1 MAGSLIDALDA
12 RRGIVCAVGAG
23 GKKTTLHRIL
33 AEHPGRVGLTAT
45 VMSTL
50 PDHGIVDTRLIA
62 AAPELRESVPS
73 AAIHH
78 RRVAFAAPGHKPGRF
93 AGLSPDEV
101 AELHRLGNFDVTLI
115 KADGARMRG
124 IKAPRPDEPVV
135 VPGCTT
141 LISVVSAAVIGQA
154 LGERIAHRAERLAG
168 LLDISIGT
176 PITAAHIGCLLSNG
190 HGHRQHVG
198 TARHIA
204 VINQVDDAGRLL
216 HARDAARTA
225 LSSATPPDRVVLASM
240 TAAEPVVEIVQP
252 SGGREAGI

>member
-1 MAGSLIDALDA
+1 MACSLIDALDA

-23 GKKTTLHRIL
+23 GKKTTLYRIL

-62 AAPELRESVPS
+62 TASELRRSVPS
-73 AAIHH
+73 VAMHH
-78 RRVAFAAPGHKPGRF
+78 HRVAFAAPGHRPGRF
-93 AGLSPDEV
+93 AGLDPDEA
-101 AELHRLGNFDVTLI
+101 AELHRLGHFDVMLV

-124 IKAPRPDEPVV
+124 IKAPRADEPVV

-154 LGERIAHRAERLAG
+154 LDEHVAHRAELLAE

-176 PITAAHIGCLLSNG
+176 PITASHIGRLLSSA
-190 HGHRQHVG
+190 HGHRQHLR

-204 VINQVDDAGRLL
+204 VINQVDDAARLL
-216 HARDAARTA
+216 QARDAARTA
-225 LSSATPPDRVVLASM
+225 LSSATPPERVVLASM
-240 TAAEPVVEIVQP
+240 TAAEPIIEIIQP
-252 SGGREAGI
+252 SAEREAGI

>member
-1 MAGSLIDALDA
+1 MACSLIDALDA

-50 PDHGIVDTRLIA
+50 PDQDIVDQRLIA
-62 AAPELRESVPS
+62 TPSELRQSVP
-73 AAIHH
+73 AAAMHH
-78 RRVAFAAPGHKPGRF
+78 HRVAFAAPGHKPGRF
-93 AGLSPDEV
+93 AGLDPDAV
-101 AELHRLGNFDVTLI
+101 AELHRLGRFDVTLV

-124 IKAPRPDEPVV
+124 IKAPRADEPAV

-141 LISVVSAAVIGQA
+141 LISVVSAAVIGEA
-154 LGERIAHRAERLAG
+154 LDERVAHRTERLAD
-168 LLDISIGT
+168 LLDTSIGT
-176 PITAAHIGCLLSNG
+176 PVTAAHIGRLLSSA
-190 HGHRQHVG
+190 HGHRQHLG

-216 HARDAARTA
+216 QARDAARIA
-225 LSSATPPDRVVLASM
+225 LSSATPPERVVLASM
-240 TAAEPVVEIVQP
+240 TAAQPIVEILQP
-252 SGGREAGI
+252 SSGGEVGA